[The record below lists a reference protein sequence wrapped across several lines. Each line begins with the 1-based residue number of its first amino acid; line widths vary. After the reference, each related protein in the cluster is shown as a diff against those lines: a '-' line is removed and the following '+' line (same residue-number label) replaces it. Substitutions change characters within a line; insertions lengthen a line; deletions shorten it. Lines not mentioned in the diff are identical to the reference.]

1 MVQAMLNAVIPS
13 VQRAP
18 QRGSTVVDRALGQHA
33 WDEEVVADI
42 ASLSYVRVV
51 VFTDG
56 LGLVVHQQ
64 GRSDLARDTSEHLDM
79 LLASMEQTGGALA
92 MGDFQVGVGIFTSG
106 TVISASSRGL
116 RVTVLADGSANL
128 GQLLSQVRRVFVSGH
143 V

>member
-1 MVQAMLNAVIPS
+1 MVQAMLDVVVPS

-18 QRGSTVVDRALGQHA
+18 QRGSAVVDRSPGQQA

-42 ASLSYVRVV
+42 ASLSYVRAV

-56 LGLVVHQQ
+56 LGQVIHRQ
-64 GRSDLARDTSEHLDM
+64 GRSDLGRDTSEYLDM
-79 LLASMEQTGGALA
+79 SSAAMAQTGLALA
-92 MGDFQVGVGIFTSG
+92 MGDLQVGVGIFTSG
-106 TVISASSRGL
+106 TVITACSRGL

-128 GQLLSQVRRVFVSGH
+128 GQLLSQVRRVFASGH